1 MVSRNGIAFHW
12 LAEVMAVVGSNK
24 TVFSPLRVSHSPPPP
39 RLCSILVMSPCF
51 YWQLI
56 SHSPPFLL
64 IPDWSPPKIPP
75 PFAPKTINNEWFEE
89 QNMCQ
94 WYLNPCH
101 MKVVITNCIC
111 CRLEYPK
118 CDQTPLIWT
127 AEWEHN

>member
-1 MVSRNGIAFHW
+1 MVLHFIGWPKWW
-12 LAEVMAVVGSNK
+12 LLSEVTKLCFLLCVCRI
-24 TVFSPLRVSHSPPPP
+24 PPPPP
-39 RLCSILVMSPCF
+39 RLCSILVMPPCF

-64 IPDWSPPKIPP
+64 IPDWSPPKIPRLPP